1 MNSMLN
7 IGTLISKSPVEEH
20 MQRRHGNTLTPRKS
34 LASLRLLETPV
45 ISSTGIKE
53 NRNKEEI
60 NQSPGF
66 LGGVASLPL
75 PFSQ

>member
-7 IGTLISKSPVEEH
+7 IGTLISKIPIEEH

-34 LASLRLLETPV
+34 LTSLRLLETPI
-45 ISSTGIKE
+45 ISSAGIKK
-53 NRNKEEI
+53 NRNKEKI

-75 PFSQ
+75 PFSE

>member
-1 MNSMLN
+1 
-7 IGTLISKSPVEEH
+7 
-20 MQRRHGNTLTPRKS
+20 MQRGHGNTLTPRKS